1 MIINE
6 ILEDY
11 ISLLRLYWPS
21 IEQLI
26 STDTTGSFKDNWL
39 QANWELI
46 VERQLMSSDTYLE
59 VYGDG
64 ADCNDA
70 SSRVL
75 FPNENATYNLILKP
89 KNKDNVY
96 DILGEIYI
104 NNKDNDIIFQ
114 KFVTIKEDGWYYEEP
129 PFDMVEALY
138 RDEVIIVR
146 FDAVNVELG
155 IIS

>member
-11 ISLLRLYWPS
+11 ISLLRLSWSS

-26 STDTTGSFKDNWL
+26 STDSTGSFKDDWL

-46 VERQLMSSDTYLE
+46 VERQLMSSDMYLE

-64 ADCNDA
+64 ADCNGA

-75 FPNENATYNLILKP
+75 FPEKIATHSIILKS
-89 KNKDNVY
+89 NSEDEIY
-96 DILGEIYI
+96 DILGESYVDSDD
-104 NNKDNDIIFQ
+104 DNIIFQ
-114 KFVTIKEDGWYYEEP
+114 KFVTIKEDDWYYEET
-129 PFDMVEALY
+129 PFDKIEALY
-138 RDEVIIVR
+138 KDETIVVD
-146 FDAVNVELG
+146 FNTVNAELRA
-155 IIS
+155 I

>member
-1 MIINE
+1 M
-6 ILEDY
+6 
-11 ISLLRLYWPS
+11 
-21 IEQLI
+21 
-26 STDTTGSFKDNWL
+26 
-39 QANWELI
+39 
-46 VERQLMSSDTYLE
+46 
-59 VYGDG
+59 
-64 ADCNDA
+64 
-70 SSRVL
+70 
-75 FPNENATYNLILKP
+75 
-89 KNKDNVY
+89 
-96 DILGEIYI
+96 GEIYI

>member
-11 ISLLRLYWPS
+11 VSLLRLYWPS

-26 STDTTGSFKDNWL
+26 STDATGSFKDDWL

-46 VERQLMSSDTYLE
+46 VERQLMSSDMYLE

-70 SSRVL
+70 SSRGL
-75 FPNENATYNLILKP
+75 FPEKIATHIIVLKS
-89 KNKDNVY
+89 NSEDEVY
-96 DILGEIYI
+96 DILGESYI
-104 NNKDNDIIFQ
+104 DSDDDNIIFQ
-114 KFVTIKEDGWYYEEP
+114 RFVTIKEDGWYYEET
-129 PFDMVEALY
+129 PFDMIEALY
-138 RDEVIIVR
+138 KDETIVVD
-146 FDAVNVELG
+146 FNTVNAELRG
-155 IIS
+155 I

>member
-1 MIINE
+1 MTINKV
-6 ILEDY
+6 LEGFV
-11 ISLLRLYWPS
+11 SLLCLYWPS

-26 STDTTGSFKDNWL
+26 CADATRSFKDDWL

-46 VERQLMSSDTYLE
+46 VERQLGSSDTYLE

-64 ADCNDA
+64 ADCNDT

-75 FPNENATYNLILKP
+75 FPNENATHNLILKP

-104 NNKDNDIIFQ
+104 DNKDNDIIFQ

-138 RDEVIIVR
+138 RDEIIIVN
-146 FDAVNVELG
+146 FDAVNVELCV
-155 IIS
+155 IS

>member
-1 MIINE
+1 MTINKV
-6 ILEDY
+6 LEDY
-11 ISLLRLYWPS
+11 ISLLWLYWPS

-26 STDTTGSFKDNWL
+26 STDSTVSFKNNWL

-46 VERQLMSSDTYLE
+46 VERQLGDSDLYLE

-64 ADCNDA
+64 ADCNGE

-75 FPNENATYNLILKP
+75 FPDKQATHNITLNSKNEDKI
-89 KNKDNVY
+89 Y
-96 DILGEIYI
+96 DLLGESYI
-104 NNKDNDIIFQ
+104 DDNFGKIIFQ
-114 KFVTIKEDGWYYEEP
+114 RFVTIKEDGWYYEEP

-138 RDEVIIVR
+138 RDEVIIIK
-146 FDAVNVELG
+146 FAVVHAELG